1 MAVRIRM
8 TRMGA
13 KKRPFYRLVAAD
25 SEARRD
31 GRFLEILGYYDP
43 MKEPAEVKIHKEK
56 VDYWLEKGA
65 RLSESAKTL
74 LKKEGMMQSHSASN

>member
-25 SEARRD
+25 SEAPRD
-31 GRFLEILGYYDP
+31 GKFLDILGYYDP
-43 MKEPAEVKIHKEK
+43 MKDPVVVKIHEDKIN
-56 VDYWLEKGA
+56 YWVEQGA
-65 RLSESAKTL
+65 RVSEAVQAI
-74 LKKEGMMQSHSASN
+74 LKKEGKMQSHSASN

>member
-13 KKRPFYRLVAAD
+13 KKRPFYRVVAAD
-25 SEARRD
+25 SEAPRD

-43 MKEPAEVKIHKEK
+43 MKDPAVTKIHEDKMK
-56 VDYWLEKGA
+56 YWISKGA
-65 RLSESAKTL
+65 LVSESVKAL
-74 LKKEGMMQSHSASN
+74 LKKQGTMESHSASN

>member
-25 SEARRD
+25 SEAPRD

-65 RLSESAKTL
+65 RLSESAKAL